1 MGPSVAAGS
10 PSSAS
15 YLATHG
21 VGMAMIPSPKNHISM
36 DKQTNRRSPKWKL
49 WLIAGALAGGGAI
62 TIAAGD
68 SYFEISKNL
77 EIFTELYKE
86 LNIYYV
92 DDTQPGKLMKIGID
106 AMLSSLDPYTQFIPE
121 SDMEDYRFMT
131 TGQYGGIGAL
141 IKRRDD
147 RVLISEPYEG
157 FPAMKAGIWAGDE
170 IVEVD
175 GRKIAGMNTEEV
187 SKLLKGQAGSQ
198 VKVLVRRN
206 GGQPQEHVLTREEI
220 KIPDVPY
227 KGIID
232 VEGGVGYIKLNS
244 FTQTAGQEVRSAVKE
259 LKEQGATRLVLDL
272 RGNGGGLLREAVNIV
287 NLFVPRN
294 QLVVETKGRISEWDK
309 TYKTLSE
316 PLDPSIPL
324 VVLVDGQSASA
335 SEIVSGALQDLDR
348 AMVVG
353 ERTFGKGLVQQT
365 RDLRYNSKIK
375 VTVAKYYIPS
385 GRCIQKLDY
394 AHRDSV
400 GRVKEVEE
408 GAIAE
413 FKTRNGRPVYDG
425 RGVLPDLGVEDP
437 ELAKVVGGLY
447 EADAFFDYATL
458 YRSTHAEIGPAES
471 FLIDDALYEDFVSYI
486 NGREIDYDTESME
499 ALDMLVEKA
508 KQERYYEHTKAQI
521 DALRRELAPDRS
533 ADLHRFRKDIEEV
546 LRNEI
551 VSRYH
556 FQTGRAQAALSTDP
570 YILKSVEVLKSDTY
584 NDVLA
589 GPIKAGK

>member
-1 MGPSVAAGS
+1 
-10 PSSAS
+10 
-15 YLATHG
+15 
-21 VGMAMIPSPKNHISM
+21 MIPSLKNRITM
-36 DKQTNRRSPKWKL
+36 DKQNRPVRKWKL
-49 WLIAGALAGGGAI
+49 WLFAGALAGSGAL

-92 DDTQPGKLMKIGID
+92 DETQPGKLMKTGID
-106 AMLSSLDPYTQFIPE
+106 AMLSSLDPYTQYIPE

-141 IKRRDD
+141 IKRKDD
-147 RVLISEPYEG
+147 LVVISEPYEG
-157 FPAMKAGIWAGDE
+157 FPAMKAGIRAGDV
-170 IVEVD
+170 IHEVD
-175 GRKIAGMNTEEV
+175 GRKVSGMDTEEV
-187 SKLLKGQAGSQ
+187 SKLLKGQAGSP
-198 VKVLVRRN
+198 VKVFIHRD
-206 GGQPQEHVLTREEI
+206 GGEPVEHVLTREEI

-227 KGIID
+227 KAII
-232 VEGGVGYIKLNS
+232 EGSNGVGYIKLNS
-244 FTQTAGQEVRSAVKE
+244 FTQTAGQEVRSAMKE
-259 LKEQGATRLVLDL
+259 LKDQGATKLVLDL

-316 PLDPSIPL
+316 PLDAEIPL

-348 AMVVG
+348 AVVVG

-365 RDLRYNSKIK
+365 RDLRYNSKVK

-394 AHRDSV
+394 AHRDSTGQV
-400 GRVKEVEE
+400 SEVKED
-408 GAIAE
+408 AIAE
-413 FKTRNGRPVYDG
+413 FKTRNGRPVFDG
-425 RGVLPDLGVEDP
+425 RGVFPDISVEDP
-437 ELAKVVGGLY
+437 ELAKVVGGLFQ
-447 EADAFFDYATL
+447 ADAFFDFATS
-458 YRSTHAEIGPAES
+458 YRNTHEDIGPAES
-471 FLIDDALYEDFVSYI
+471 FHISDPLYQEFIAYI

-499 ALDMLVEKA
+499 ALDRLVETA
-508 KQERYYEHTKAQI
+508 KQERYYEHTKERI
-521 DALRRELAPDRS
+521 DALRNELAPDRS
-533 ADLHRFRKDIEEV
+533 QDLLRFRADIEEV

-556 FQTGRAQAALSTDP
+556 FQTGRAKAAMSTDP
-570 YILKSVEVLKSDTY
+570 YILKSLEVLQDDSY
-584 NDVLA
+584 NAVLA
-589 GPIKAGK
+589 GEVKAGK